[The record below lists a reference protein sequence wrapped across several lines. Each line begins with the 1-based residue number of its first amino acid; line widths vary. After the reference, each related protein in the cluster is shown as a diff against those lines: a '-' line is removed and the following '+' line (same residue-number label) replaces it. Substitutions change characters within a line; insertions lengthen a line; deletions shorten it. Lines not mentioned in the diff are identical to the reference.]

1 MSFDTDHVRNAG
13 DPPGS
18 ITGLPT
24 YTELLTNPALA
35 SIYTAIR
42 SSTVTTGPE
51 LVETAD
57 VSKKTVYEYLR
68 KLSQAGLITE
78 ADTDTAPTAYEA
90 ADFEL
95 TVTVGDVEVTI
106 TPVLVDAAAHAHDH
120 PVISRVLEDD
130 GVVTFALAHDLVMAH
145 NDGGITTR
153 QISELTEL
161 SHGTVYDLLEAL
173 YDIHGLSGDGT
184 TTYTPEDLTDDGPLL
199 DEGPD
204 Q

>member
-1 MSFDTDHVRNAG
+1 MSFDTDHVRSAG
-13 DPPGS
+13 DPPES

-42 SSTVTTGPE
+42 GSTATTGPE

-78 ADTDTAPTAYEA
+78 ADTGTNPVAYEA

-95 TVTVGDVEVTI
+95 TVAIGDVVHVVDSLLLTPLDEIVR
-106 TPVLVDAAAHAHDH
+106 PVLVG
-120 PVISRVLEDD
+120 S
-130 GVVTFALAHDLVMAH
+130 
-145 NDGGITTR
+145 
-153 QISELTEL
+153 
-161 SHGTVYDLLEAL
+161 
-173 YDIHGLSGDGT
+173 
-184 TTYTPEDLTDDGPLL
+184 
-199 DEGPD
+199 
-204 Q
+204 

>member
-13 DPPGS
+13 DPPGP

-35 SIYTAIR
+35 AIYTDIR
-42 SSTVTTGPE
+42 ESTATTGPE
-51 LVETAD
+51 LVETAT

-68 KLSQAGLITE
+68 KLSQAGLITDTE
-78 ADTDTAPTAYEA
+78 TDTDPITYEA
-90 ADFEL
+90 LDFEL
-95 TVTVGDVEVTI
+95 TVTVGDVEVSI
-106 TPVLVDAAAHAHDH
+106 TPVLVAAAAQAHDY
-120 PVISRVLEDD
+120 PVISRVLDDD

-145 NDGGITTR
+145 NDGDITTR
-153 QISELTEL
+153 QISHLTGL

-173 YDIHGLSGDGT
+173 YDIHDLGGDGA
-184 TTYTPEDLTDDGPLL
+184 TTYTPADIMDDGPVL
-199 DEGPD
+199 DERPD